1 MKQDYKRQVKLF
13 IYLVICLD
21 SNMMS
26 PAVIASRPEFR
37 TCHIKMNITIV
48 SGYLVVCMFFYSLSL
63 APCLP
68 IIGPLVVDIH
78 LHV

>member
-1 MKQDYKRQVKLF
+1 MPINETGLQKTIEAF

-37 TCHIKMNITIV
+37 MCHIKMNITIV

-63 APCLP
+63 APFLP
-68 IIGPLVVDIH
+68 II
-78 LHV
+78 